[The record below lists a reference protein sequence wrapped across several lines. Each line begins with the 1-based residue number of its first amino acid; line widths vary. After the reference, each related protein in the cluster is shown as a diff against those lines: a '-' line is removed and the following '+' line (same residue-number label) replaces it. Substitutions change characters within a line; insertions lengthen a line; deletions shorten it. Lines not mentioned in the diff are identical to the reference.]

1 MGHSKKDDLKQ
12 QVIMG
17 VADYGVGYVLFRHA
31 VAEALGFNATD
42 MECLTVLFLKGT
54 ASPSELSRHTS
65 LSSGATTAMLDR
77 LEKSGLIERQPN
89 PRDRRGT
96 LIRPAKDAAARVLPL
111 FASVRQAQDEI
122 VLSYSEPELAI
133 IADFLKRFVVM
144 WEDEHK
150 KLIETRHNEG
160 FTK

>member
-1 MGHSKKDDLKQ
+1 MEYSNKEDLKQ

-31 VAEALGFNATD
+31 VGEALGFNPTD

-54 ASPSELSRHTS
+54 ATPSELSKYTG

-89 PRDRRGT
+89 PHDRRGT
-96 LIRPAKDAAARVLPL
+96 LIRPVQDAAEKVLPL

-122 VLSYSEPELAI
+122 VSSYSEQELATL
-133 IADFLKRFVVM
+133 ADFFRRFVAM
-144 WEDEHK
+144 WEAEHK
-150 KLIETRHNEG
+150 KVIEMRRNAG
-160 FTK
+160 LTK

>member
-1 MGHSKKDDLKQ
+1 MEHSNKEDLKQ

-17 VADYGVGYVLFRHA
+17 VADYGIGYVLFRHA

-54 ASPSELSRHTS
+54 ATPSELSKYTG

-77 LEKSGLIERQPN
+77 LEKGGLIERQPN
-89 PRDRRGT
+89 PHDRRGT
-96 LIRPAKDAAARVLPL
+96 LIRPVKDAAEKVLPL

-122 VLSYSEPELAI
+122 VSSYSEQELAI
-133 IADFLKRFVVM
+133 LADFFRRFVVM
-144 WEDEHK
+144 WEAEHK
-150 KLIETRHNEG
+150 KVIEMRRNEG